1 MSSQFYAISS
11 SDRANIF
18 QIRYVRYVNKILIPR
33 TIFFHK
39 FFQYTIRYIQY
50 DFINFDSRYKQ
61 NIVLNVSNLCSIVT
75 RVTLMDLSSLILRS
89 QILTTFSSLPK
100 YRVFLTFLPKQKK
113 LPPLER
119 INSFYLFIF
128 QTRHEISRQ

>member
-18 QIRYVRYVNKILIPR
+18 QIRYVCYVNKILIPLYNLFLQIFPIYTD
-33 TIFFHK
+33 TI
-39 FFQYTIRYIQY
+39 YLIRFY
-50 DFINFDSRYKQ
+50 INFDSR
-61 NIVLNVSNLCSIVT
+61 VECSQPVCSTVT

-113 LPPLER
+113 FPPLER